1 MSPRLLP
8 LGIAGLVL
16 SLSCIAL
23 WPAADTL
30 QADILSA
37 ENGLQWYRGN
47 MHTHSLWSDGD
58 DFLESIADWYEQHGY
73 HFLVFTDHNVLADK
87 ERWGDIDK
95 IKNGRTAY
103 EKLKQKFPDWVEE
116 RVVEGRTEVRFR
128 TFVEVADRFN
138 KPGKYLLIQGEEISD
153 RFENLPIH
161 INAHNVRELIVPR
174 RGDSVREVI
183 QNNVDA
189 VISQRVRTGQPMFP
203 HLNHPNFGY
212 AITAEDLMPI
222 VGEQFF
228 EVYNGHPSVYNQ
240 GDDLHPSTER
250 MWDIILTKRLAEL
263 ELPPLYGLAV
273 DDGHNYHNIPSRAS
287 EPGRGWVM
295 VLTDALTPEK
305 LIEALEAGRFYATSG
320 ITLSRVEA
328 SAQRLSVAVEARP
341 DEAITIEFVGTR
353 RGYSPESEPVLNPE
367 GAPVHVTRKYDA
379 AIGSVLK
386 TVTGNSGTYEFT
398 GDEIYVRARITSS
411 MPHPNPSEPG
421 EFQQAWVQPVIG
433 RASKYRP

>member
-1 MSPRLLP
+1 
-8 LGIAGLVL
+8 
-16 SLSCIAL
+16 
-23 WPAADTL
+23 
-30 QADILSA
+30 
-37 ENGLQWYRGN
+37 
-47 MHTHSLWSDGD
+47 
-58 DFLESIADWYEQHGY
+58 
-73 HFLVFTDHNVLADK
+73 
-87 ERWGDIDK
+87 
-95 IKNGRTAY
+95 
-103 EKLKQKFPDWVEE
+103 
-116 RVVEGRTEVRFR
+116 
-128 TFVEVADRFN
+128 
-138 KPGKYLLIQGEEISD
+138 
-153 RFENLPIH
+153 
-161 INAHNVRELIVPR
+161 
-174 RGDSVREVI
+174 
-183 QNNVDA
+183 
-189 VISQRVRTGQPMFP
+189 
-203 HLNHPNFGY
+203 
-212 AITAEDLMPI
+212 
-222 VGEQFF
+222 
-228 EVYNGHPSVYNQ
+228 
-240 GDDLHPSTER
+240 